1 MCLASRLPLTMKV
14 VRCIFCA
21 LLFCG
26 ETPRGRIECIEYIDE
41 YRFLENDKK
50 MKMVEIPAETLSVD
64 TKTDLIVVRNVI
76 QRRINDGEI
85 VL

>member
-1 MCLASRLPLTMKV
+1 
-14 VRCIFCA
+14 
-21 LLFCG
+21 
-26 ETPRGRIECIEYIDE
+26 
-41 YRFLENDKK
+41 

>member
-1 MCLASRLPLTMKV
+1 MSIRIKTLLAALALTL
-14 VRCIFCA
+14 A
-21 LLFCG
+21 GTSAQAQDLLARQA
-26 ETPRGRIECIEYIDE
+26 PV
-41 YRFLENDKK
+41 DKK